1 MPFERPGW
9 DEYYMGIARAVATR
23 SNCIR
28 RRVGALVVVEKAIIA
43 TGYNGT
49 PMGVANCSDGG
60 CPRCASDAP
69 PGAGYD
75 TCVCVH
81 AEQNAI
87 VMAARHGNA
96 TNGGT
101 LYATLRPCFG
111 CAKESIQAGIREI
124 VFDEPYEYGAGLEEA
139 YRRLIA
145 ESGMT
150 APAAPA
156 ALSGLGPGGRPRG
169 AARIASTA
177 AASRTPASSRR
188 GGCGPGGP
196 RSRACAWGRP
206 SGRRGSP
213 P

>member
-1 MPFERPGW
+1 LALERPGW
-9 DEYYMGIARAVATR
+9 DEYYMAIAHTVSTR
-23 SNCIR
+23 SNCLR
-28 RRVGALVVVEKAIIA
+28 RRVGALIVVDKAIIA

-49 PMGVANCSDGG
+49 PMGVQDCCDGG

-87 VMAARHGNA
+87 VLAARHGNA
-96 TNGGT
+96 TNGGV

-145 ESGMT
+145 ESGMR
-150 APAAPA
+150 
-156 ALSGLGPGGRPRG
+156 LRQHCPR
-169 AARIASTA
+169 
-177 AASRTPASSRR
+177 
-188 GGCGPGGP
+188 
-196 RSRACAWGRP
+196 
-206 SGRRGSP
+206 
-213 P
+213 

>member
-1 MPFERPGW
+1 VAVPFERPGW
-9 DEYYMGIARAVATR
+9 DDYYMGIARAVATR

-28 RRVGALVVVEKAIIA
+28 RRVGALVVVEKAIIS

-60 CPRCASDAP
+60 CPRCASDAA

-96 TNGGT
+96 TNGGV

-139 YRRLIA
+139 YRRLIV
-145 ESGMT
+145 ESGIT
-150 APAAPA
+150 LRQHPP
-156 ALSGLGPGGRPRG
+156 
-169 AARIASTA
+169 
-177 AASRTPASSRR
+177 
-188 GGCGPGGP
+188 
-196 RSRACAWGRP
+196 RP
-206 SGRRGSP
+206 SS
-213 P
+213 